1 MTLYQNIES
10 FFVDYGYTLEMFLA
24 ILLFACYLERKKK
37 FLIRLAGSY
46 CMVLIYAILFHKIV
60 GYRDIWK
67 SLLFY
72 ILMNLIL
79 YLVLKICF
87 CDSGWSRLFVLI
99 GADTTQHMAFRIY
112 SVVLSFLGF
121 GYEGIWSALLNV
133 CIITMVYFTVFMIFR
148 RQLVDINE
156 HAYAGRANIVL
167 GVAVFA
173 VVFLIFQFE
182 EKYEF
187 MRTNPKLNLLF
198 ASYSILAATFLLALL
213 YGVFQSRKMTE
224 EMAMLE
230 EVIDR
235 QKFQYQ
241 LVKENIDH
249 VNIKC
254 HDMKQQIAMFEN
266 RIDHE
271 ALQEIKSIIHVYDTT
286 FKTGNEVL
294 DIFLQEKLLQCER
307 EQIRMDCIVDG
318 KCVDFIR
325 PADLYTLV
333 GNAIDNAVEAVRKID
348 NQEKRII
355 SLSVRKSMNMVLI
368 HVDNEYVGDIKM
380 QNGLPVSIKGDTL
393 NHGFGM
399 RSMSLIAE
407 KYNGTLSVVPKDH
420 IFNIN
425 ILIPVSEEKL
435 SE

>member
-24 ILLFACYLERKKK
+24 ILLFACYMERKER
-37 FLIRLAGSY
+37 FMIRLAGSY
-46 CMVLIYAILFHKIV
+46 CMVLAYTVLFHKTAGHQDV
-60 GYRDIWK
+60 WME
-67 SLLFY
+67 LLFY

-79 YLVLKICF
+79 YLVLKVCF
-87 CDSGWSRLFVLI
+87 CESGWSRLFVLI
-99 GADTTQHMAFRIY
+99 GADATQHMAFRIY
-112 SVVLSFLGF
+112 SVILSFMGI
-121 GYEGIWSALLNV
+121 GYEGIWSALLNA
-133 CIITMVYFTVFMIFR
+133 CIIAIVYLTVFMIFR
-148 RQLVDINE
+148 KQLVDIKE
-156 HAYAGRANIVL
+156 HVYAGRANIIL
-167 GVAVFA
+167 GMAVFA
-173 VVFLIFQFE
+173 VAFLIFQFE

-187 MRTNPKLNLLF
+187 MQTNPELNLLF
-198 ASYSILAATFLLALL
+198 ASYAILAAAFLLALL
-213 YGVFQSRKMTE
+213 YGVFQSRKMTD

-241 LVKENIDH
+241 LMKENIDH

-254 HDMKQQIAMFEN
+254 HDMKQQISMFEN
-266 RIDHE
+266 RIDKE

-286 FKTGNEVL
+286 FKTENEVL

-333 GNAIDNAVEAVRKID
+333 GNAIDNAVEAVRKIE
-348 NQEKRII
+348 NPEKRII

-368 HVDNEYVGDIKM
+368 HVDNEYVGDIMM
-380 QNGLPVSIKGDTL
+380 QNGLPVTAKGDPL

-399 RSMSLIAE
+399 RSMNLIAE
-407 KYNGTLSVVPKDH
+407 KYNGTLSVVLKDH

-425 ILIPVSEEKL
+425 ILIPASGK
-435 SE
+435 SPSA